1 MDEQPSTSQNNVEEE
16 EFDFNITEWIRF
28 LWSNKLFI
36 SKVMGGFFI
45 AGVAVALLL
54 PKQYTAIATILPP
67 QVSDSKITGLLSNLG
82 GIAGDLSGAGE
93 TLSKVYPD
101 IAKSR
106 NVLNGLLETVYNKK
120 SFRNILQEKY
130 RFKKDVN
137 DRLIM
142 ALQKNVIDASTAM
155 KTNVVTIEVT
165 YTDPVISAALAN
177 EILNQ
182 MEIFFKYHYRS
193 VATSQR
199 MEIENRL
206 SEVAD
211 SLKTVEERLLLFR
224 ERNRTT
230 ALSPTLQM
238 QEARLAREVEINN
251 ALYIELTRQLEISK
265 ISEMQLRPVLNIL
278 DKAVPPIKKSK
289 PSRRKIV
296 LASVLFGFVLAVG
309 YLKSYP
315 ALASFLTK

>member
-28 LWSNKLFI
+28 LWSNRLFI
-36 SKVMGGFFI
+36 TKVMGVFFVV
-45 AGVAVALLL
+45 GVAVALLL
-54 PKQYTAIATILPP
+54 PKQYTATATLLPP
-67 QVSDSKITGLLSNLG
+67 QASDSKIAGLLSNLG
-82 GIAGDLSGAGE
+82 GIAGDLAGAGE

-106 NVLNGLLETVYNKK
+106 NVLNGVLKTVYNKK
-120 SFRNILQEKY
+120 TFMDILQEKY
-130 RFKKDVN
+130 RFKKDVD
-137 DRLIM
+137 DRLII
-142 ALQKNVIDASTAM
+142 ALQKKVVDASTAM
-155 KTNVVTIEVT
+155 KTNVVTINVT

-206 SEVAD
+206 SEVTD

-289 PSRRKIV
+289 PSRTKIV
-296 LASVLFGFVLAVG
+296 LASVLFGFVGAVG

-315 ALASFLTK
+315 ALASFLKE

>member
-1 MDEQPSTSQNNVEEE
+1 MDEQPSTNQYNVEEE

-28 LWSNKLFI
+28 LWNKRAFI
-36 SKVMGGFFI
+36 TNVVGVFFVL
-45 AGVAVALLL
+45 GVAVALLL
-54 PKQYTAIATILPP
+54 PKQFTATATILPP
-67 QVSDSKITGLLSNLG
+67 QVSDSKIAGLLSNLG
-82 GIAGDLSGAGE
+82 GLAGYGE
-93 TLSKVYPD
+93 TLPQVYPV

-106 NVLNGLLETVYNKK
+106 NVLNGLLETVYKNK
-120 SFRNILQEKY
+120 SFMDILQEKY
-130 RFKKDVN
+130 RFKKDVD

-142 ALQKNVIDASTAM
+142 ALQNVIDASTAM
-155 KTNVVTIEVT
+155 KTNIVTINVT

-211 SLKTVEERLLLFR
+211 SLKTVEERLLIFR

-230 ALSPTLQM
+230 SLSPTLQM

-278 DKAVPPIKKSK
+278 DKAVPPIMKSK

-296 LASVLFGFVLAVG
+296 LVSVLFGFVGAVG

-315 ALASFLTK
+315 ALASLFTK